1 METTPLTR
9 DLLVWIAS
17 APRTYRETMEAWRTS
32 CPRLPIWE
40 DAVRDGLVRIRAS
53 RWSSP
58 RGAKRRS
65 IGERRGSIV
74 VRAGGLVVLSERA
87 QTAAARSDRGA
98 PGGRS
103 RGRGA

>member
-40 DAVRDGLVRIRAS
+40 DALSDGLVRIRAS
-53 RWSSP
+53 RVELTARGEAALNRGTTRIGSS
-58 RGAKRRS
+58 
-65 IGERRGSIV
+65 
-74 VRAGGLVVLSERA
+74 SERA
-87 QTAAARSDRGA
+87 GS
-98 PGGRS
+98 
-103 RGRGA
+103 